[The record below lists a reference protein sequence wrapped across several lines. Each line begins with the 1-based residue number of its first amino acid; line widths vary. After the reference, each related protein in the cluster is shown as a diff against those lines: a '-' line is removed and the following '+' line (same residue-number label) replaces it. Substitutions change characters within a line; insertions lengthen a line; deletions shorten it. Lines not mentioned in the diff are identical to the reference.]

1 LPTIR
6 FQRGKSLESRFY
18 RHLVTSAHGAAITF
32 VSCRASSSIANYCS
46 APLDGVHRLDCNLL
60 NTGA

>member
-1 LPTIR
+1 
-6 FQRGKSLESRFY
+6 LESRFY